1 MEQQIQ
7 ELAETI
13 QQLRQSQLSLAA
25 ENERL
30 REGQAGVQ
38 ALAASVGELAQSL
51 KRDNTD
57 RKILMDTKG
66 LGRPEVFE
74 NKEESFRRWIRSIN
88 NLVAGVFGPDFDK
101 VLESCLDSED
111 PIDLKDL
118 ADNQHPDV
126 ENIDKVGE
134 QLYRELCHLC
144 TGESEDLVVGAGNGY
159 EAYRKLCRRWDPA
172 TSGRK
177 RNLLRAILN
186 PERCKTWTAVR
197 PAIEQLEDLV
207 RRYEARRSASGARE
221 LLSDDIKSASLEM
234 LVPTDLEKYLILNK
248 NRLTSYELMRQE
260 IELVVEPSVGSK
272 GSVTRPG
279 QASSSSG
286 PQPMDVDSIT
296 QWIASLVK
304 GQSKG
309 KGKGKTKGKP
319 NDSKGEGKGKSKGKG
334 KDGKGSGSSGSDII
348 CHNGGKKGHKAAECW
363 SKKRDQGKG
372 NQKGNSKGKKHVSGL
387 ENGESAEAG
396 AEPAPEADIGL
407 FG

>member
-7 ELAETI
+7 ELATTI
-13 QQLRQSQLSLAA
+13 QQLRQSQLDLAA

-38 ALAASVGELAQSL
+38 ALAQSVGELAQSL
-51 KRDNTD
+51 KRGSTG

-66 LGRPEVFE
+66 LGRPEVFD

-88 NLVAGVFGPDFDK
+88 NLVAGVFGTNFEA
-101 VLESCLDSED
+101 VLETCLDSEG

-118 ADNQHPDV
+118 TENQHPDV
-126 ENIDKVGE
+126 ENIERVGE
-134 QLYRELCHLC
+134 QLYRVLCHLC
-144 TGESEDLVVGAGNGY
+144 IGESEDLVVGAGNGY

-186 PERCKTWTAVR
+186 PERCKSWAAVR

-207 RRYEARRSASGARE
+207 RRYESRKSASGVRE

-234 LVPTDLEKYLILNK
+234 LVPTDLEKHLILNK
-248 NRLTSYELMRQE
+248 NRLTTYELMKQE
-260 IELVVEPSVGSK
+260 IELVVESSLGSK
-272 GSVTRPG
+272 GSISRPG
-279 QASSSSG
+279 TSSSSSG

-304 GQSKG
+304 GHSKG
-309 KGKGKTKGKP
+309 KGKGKSKGK
-319 NDSKGEGKGKSKGKG
+319 EKGKG
-334 KDGKGSGSSGSDII
+334 KVILKS
-348 CHNGGKKGHKAAECW
+348 
-363 SKKRDQGKG
+363 
-372 NQKGNSKGKKHVSGL
+372 QKGKPVGL
-387 ENGESAEAG
+387 W
-396 AEPAPEADIGL
+396 
-407 FG
+407 